1 MVSCIEHWSAYNY
14 LYLHLLKCGC
24 KYVWKPRSAI
34 SRTTP
39 ISACGGPTP
48 HAGERSPRAELS
60 LRMRA
65 NVLRVRRDSSA
76 CGRKFSACGDDP
88 PHAEVPSLR
97 AETLLPMRRY
107 LLSVRR
113 RTFACGDALLGVR
126 RPCSACESAL
136 LGVRRRT
143 PACGDA
149 LLGVR
154 RPYSACGGAL
164 LGVRR
169 PCSACGGSVFTCGDL
184 FFKLSQPSCFITPL
198 VLIVASFL
206 AWLTS

>member
-1 MVSCIEHWSAYNY
+1 
-14 LYLHLLKCGC
+14 
-24 KYVWKPRSAI
+24 
-34 SRTTP
+34 
-39 ISACGGPTP
+39 
-48 HAGERSPRAELS
+48 
-60 LRMRA
+60 MRA

-136 LGVRRRT
+136 LGVRR
-143 PACGDA
+143 
-149 LLGVR
+149 
-154 RPYSACGGAL
+154 PYSACGGAL